1 MESAEAY
8 ALNGLIAKLA
18 DRHFILARDD
28 AEALLGHLEYDL
40 NPVNIPDDPL
50 PNKMKA
56 RQADDLADIFTLP
69 RRRLERRK
77 RGSVSHVEER
87 DTGEDEDVA

>member
-40 NPVNIPDDPL
+40 NLVNIPDDPL

-69 RRRLERRK
+69 RRLERRK